1 MLNEWQEFLDYT
13 GPLRQGTVDL
23 PDDLL
28 AKIEAVK
35 PEKLP
40 TGVIQALIAYY
51 AANKP
56 EDSDWV
62 VLPVANF
69 DCWFGDT
76 NFGRKYLRQIPEEI
90 IQRSSSFGVSRYRV
104 LPEFLP

>member
-90 IQRSSSFGVSRYRV
+90 IQRGSSFGVSRYRV

>member
-1 MLNEWQEFLDYT
+1 M
-13 GPLRQGTVDL
+13 RQGTIDL

-35 PEKLP
+35 PERMP
-40 TGVIQALIAYY
+40 AEVIQTLIAYY
-51 AANKP
+51 AANRL
-56 EDSDWV
+56 EDSEWV

-76 NFGRKYLRQIPEEI
+76 NNYPEHGRPT
-90 IQRSSSFGVSRYRV
+90 RSGQAGQDARV
-104 LPEFLP
+104 ALQEQWELPDEG

>member
-1 MLNEWQEFLDYT
+1 MIADALEL
-13 GPLRQGTVDL
+13 GPLRRDEEEL
-23 PDDLL
+23 R
-28 AKIEAVK
+28 ANIEAVR

-40 TGVIQALIAYY
+40 AEVIYTLIAYY
-51 AANKP
+51 AVNRP

-76 NFGRKYLRQIPEEI
+76 NFGRKHLSQIPEEI
-90 IQRSSSFGVSRYRV
+90 IQRSSSFGVSQYRV